1 MQFDKILFVY
11 TWLHFLPY
19 LPFSKRLAGHI
30 EVFEESYASGGQPF
44 STYLLLCIEGI
55 IEKFKR
61 KFTDMIR
68 LENIEKYYGDNWVL
82 RGINL
87 EIEGGAFISITG
99 SSGSGKSTLLNLI
112 GGMDRSDK
120 GNIIVNGE
128 NISTYTDE
136 QLTLYRR
143 KKIGFIFQFFNLLPN
158 ITVFENIVMPLLLN
172 GSEEKDKVF
181 EYIKRVGLEGKY
193 KSLPYQLSGGEQQ
206 RVAIARALIH
216 DPDIILAD
224 EPTGSL
230 DSETGKTI
238 MDLIER
244 LAQET
249 NKTIIL
255 VTHEHYI
262 AEYAQKM
269 IRIKDGIL
277 YQ

>member
-1 MQFDKILFVY
+1 MIKL
-11 TWLHFLPY
+11 
-19 LPFSKRLAGHI
+19 
-30 EVFEESYASGGQPF
+30 
-44 STYLLLCIEGI
+44 EGV
-55 IEKFKR
+55 
-61 KFTDMIR
+61 
-68 LENIEKYYGDNWVL
+68 EKYYGDNWVL

-87 EIEGGAFISITG
+87 EIEKGAFVSITG

-120 GNIIVNGE
+120 GKIIINGK
-128 NISTYTDE
+128 NISVYSDDH
-136 QLTLYRR
+136 LTLYRR
-143 KKIGFIFQFFNLLPN
+143 KKVGFIFQFFNLLPN

-172 GSEEKDKVF
+172 GTEETDRAF
-181 EYIKRVGLEGKY
+181 DYIKRIGLEGKE

-216 DPDIILAD
+216 SPEIILAD

-238 MDLIER
+238 MDLIKM
-244 LAQET
+244 LAEESR
-249 NKTIIL
+249 KTVLL
-255 VTHEHYI
+255 VTHEQYI
-262 AEYAQKM
+262 AEYAEKM